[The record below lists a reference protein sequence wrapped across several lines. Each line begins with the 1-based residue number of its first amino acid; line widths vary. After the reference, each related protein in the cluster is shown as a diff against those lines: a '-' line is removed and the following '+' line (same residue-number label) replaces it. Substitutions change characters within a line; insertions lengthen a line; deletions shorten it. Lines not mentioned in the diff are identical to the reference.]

1 MDLCSI
7 CFCVVTGGEN
17 AAGFAPSFI
26 EKPRIIPNESGT
38 LIQMKCKCSAKPK
51 PEVTWYKADKVVKES
66 NKIKIIVNEQEDAY
80 EIICEITV
88 SFSNDSF
95 KI

>member
-1 MDLCSI
+1 
-7 CFCVVTGGEN
+7 
-17 AAGFAPSFI
+17 
-26 EKPRIIPNESGT
+26 
-38 LIQMKCKCSAKPK
+38 MKCKCSAKPK

-66 NKIKIIVNEQEDAY
+66 NKIKIIVNEQEDTY

-95 KI
+95 KIWSWKLYLKVWMYLKCIFMQMVIIRNFKQRKIL

>member
-66 NKIKIIVNEQEDAY
+66 NKIKIIVNEQEDTY

>member
-1 MDLCSI
+1 
-7 CFCVVTGGEN
+7 
-17 AAGFAPSFI
+17 
-26 EKPRIIPNESGT
+26 
-38 LIQMKCKCSAKPK
+38 MKCKCSAKPK

-66 NKIKIIVNEQEDAY
+66 NKIKIIVNEQEDTY

-95 KI
+95 KIWSWKLYLKLWMYLKCIFMQMVIIRNFKQRKIL

>member
-1 MDLCSI
+1 
-7 CFCVVTGGEN
+7 
-17 AAGFAPSFI
+17 
-26 EKPRIIPNESGT
+26 
-38 LIQMKCKCSAKPK
+38 MKCKCSAKPK

>member
-1 MDLCSI
+1 
-7 CFCVVTGGEN
+7 
-17 AAGFAPSFI
+17 
-26 EKPRIIPNESGT
+26 
-38 LIQMKCKCSAKPK
+38 MKCKCSAKPK

-95 KI
+95 KIWSWKLYLKLWMYLKCIFMQMVIIRNFKQRKIL